1 MTLDPQARFILD
13 LAERSTRPLLESLDP
28 PAARLQYAEMVA
40 AASGEPP
47 AGVLTEES
55 TIPGPDGELPT
66 RLYRPQGAKGPLPIL
81 IFFHGGGYV
90 IGDRDTH
97 DIPCRQLCLGA
108 ACLVVSV
115 DYRLAPE
122 HPFPVPVDD
131 VIILDQVLANLEV
144 TFLDLFLSTLDASH
158 HQSAFDRVIFLHA
171 KAFQEAGCIVGV
183 NNASFQVQKGDLL
196 VVMGLSG
203 SGKSTLLRCTSR
215 LTDATSGNIYIDG
228 EDLLAMSNK
237 KLIELRRNKMG
248 MVFQSFALLPHKTVL
263 ENIAFPLQIKGN
275 STEESIKRA
284 KDMVDLVGLD
294 GRENYFP
301 RELSGGQQQRVGIA
315 RSLAV
320 EPDIWFLDEPFS
332 ALDPLIRKE
341 MQDEFMRLQGV
352 LNKTILFVTHD
363 FDEALRLA
371 DRIAIMK
378 DGIIEQLDTPANIV
392 LNPATEYVR
401 KFTEEVPRE
410 KVLRIESVMDPV
422 DTSEVLSDLK
432 VSKDAI
438 IETVAEAVLGQDKPV
453 VVVDAD
459 NNVVGAVHSSKVI
472 HVLFGSRAKTDNKD

>member
-1 MTLDPQARFILD
+1 MSSQVATQNKQPVIQCDSVYKIFGENAKKM
-13 LAERSTRPLLESLDP
+13 LES
-28 PAARLQYAEMVA
+28 
-40 AASGEPP
+40 S
-47 AGVLTEES
+47 
-55 TIPGPDGELPT
+55 
-66 RLYRPQGAKGPLPIL
+66 QGNVDAK
-81 IFFHGGGYV
+81 
-90 IGDRDTH
+90 
-97 DIPCRQLCLGA
+97 
-108 ACLVVSV
+108 
-115 DYRLAPE
+115 
-122 HPFPVPVDD
+122 
-131 VIILDQVLANLEV
+131 
-144 TFLDLFLSTLDASH
+144 TFQD
-158 HQSAFDRVIFLHA
+158 
-171 KAFQEAGCIVGV
+171 AGCVVGV
-183 NNASFQVQKGDLL
+183 NNASFEVHTGDLL

-203 SGKSTLLRCTSR
+203 SGKSTLLRCISR
-215 LTDATSGNIYIDG
+215 LTDATSGKIFIDG
-228 EDLLAMSNK
+228 EDLLALSNK

-275 STEESIKRA
+275 STQDSIKRA

-341 MQDEFMRLQGV
+341 MQDEFLRLQGV
-352 LNKTILFVTHD
+352 LNKTILFITHD

-378 DGIIEQLDTPANIV
+378 EGVIEQLDTPANIV

-401 KFTEEVPRE
+401 KFTKEVPRE
-410 KVLRIESVMDPV
+410 KVLKIESVMQPV
-422 DTSEVLSDLK
+422 DSTEELSDLK

-438 IETVAEAVLGQDKPV
+438 IETVAEAVLSEQKPV
-453 VVVDAD
+453 AVIDTD
-459 NNVVGAVHSSKVI
+459 NNVVGVVHSSKVI
-472 HVLFGSRAKTDNKD
+472 HVLFGSRAETENKN